1 MLQNQQTLPT
11 GTTQMQSVPDVRIH
25 QVNNESIRRAGQ
37 FVVYWMTASRRLS
50 FNFALDRALEH
61 CRALQRPLLILE
73 PLRCDYR
80 WASRRLHA
88 FAIQGMRDN
97 AAEARKHGHAYAAW
111 VERSL
116 GGGTGLIQKIAAESC
131 VIVTDDYPCFFLP
144 QMVRAVGRHLPV
156 LLEAVD
162 SNGLLPMRAT
172 DQIFPTAYA
181 FRRFLQKQLTPHLS
195 ISPETAPLADPG
207 VPRLQSLPAT
217 LSQTPGLCTDE
228 ELADPAAWL
237 DAIPIDQSVLE
248 TPSCG
253 GTAAAHQ
260 CLHTFLTRR
269 LSRYGEERNEPD
281 ADVASGLSPWLHFGH
296 ISVHEVFQQL
306 ADRERWNSGLLA
318 DPRQTRG
325 SRNGWWGMSE
335 SAESFLDELVT
346 WRELGFNMCW
356 QDRRYDRWESL
367 PDWARKTLHEHAADR
382 RPETWTHEQLE
393 AAGTGDRIWNAA
405 QRQLLREGRMQN
417 YLRMLWGKKVLEWSP
432 QPQQALKSL
441 IELNNK
447 YALDGRD
454 PNSYS
459 GIFWVFGRYD
469 RAWGPERKI
478 FGKIRY
484 MTSDSTAK
492 KLDLKRYLQ
501 TWGR

>member
-1 MLQNQQTLPT
+1 MKTVT
-11 GTTQMQSVPDVRIH
+11 HHTVPDIRI
-25 QVNNESIRRAGQ
+25 QTMNEANVHRSGS
-37 FVVYWMTASRRLS
+37 FVLYWMTASRRLNC
-50 FNFALDRALEH
+50 NFALDRAIEH
-61 CRALQRPLLILE
+61 CRSLDRPLLIFE

-80 WASRRLHA
+80 WASRRLHS
-88 FAIQGMRDN
+88 FVIQGMRDN
-97 AAEARKHGHAYAAW
+97 AEIAARFGHAYVPW
-111 VERSL
+111 VQRDV
-116 GGGTGLIQKIAAESC
+116 GGGSGLLQDLAAKAC

-144 QMVRAVGRHLPV
+144 QMVRATARHLPV
-156 LLEAVD
+156 RLEAVD

-181 FRRFLQKQLTPHLS
+181 FRRFLQKNLTPHLTTQ
-195 ISPETAPLADPG
+195 PHPDPLSDPKI
-207 VPRLQSLPAT
+207 PRLTELPA
-217 LSQTPGLCTDE
+217 LFSHRPGLCSSS
-228 ELADPAAWL
+228 ELENPASWM
-237 DAIPIDQSVLE
+237 DSIPIDQEVRETGSV
-248 TPSCG
+248 G
-253 GTAAAHQ
+253 GSNTARQ
-260 CLHTFLTRR
+260 CLTQFLSHR
-269 LSRYGEERNEPD
+269 LARYGEERNEPD
-281 ADVASGLSPWLHFGH
+281 ADAASGLSPWLHFGH
-296 ISVHEVFQQL
+296 ISVHEVFSRLTEREKWSITQL
-306 ADRERWNSGLLA
+306 G

-325 SRNGWWGMSE
+325 SRSGWWGMSD
-335 SAESFLDELVT
+335 STESFLDELVT

-356 QDRRYDRWESL
+356 QDRRYDRWDSL
-367 PDWARKTLHEHAADR
+367 PQWARKTLKEHAADP
-382 RPETWTHEQLE
+382 RPEIYSHEQLE
-393 AAGTGDRIWNAA
+393 SAATRDRIWNAA

-432 QPQQALKSL
+432 QPQQALASL

-469 RAWGPERKI
+469 RAWGPERRI

-501 TWGR
+501 TYGR